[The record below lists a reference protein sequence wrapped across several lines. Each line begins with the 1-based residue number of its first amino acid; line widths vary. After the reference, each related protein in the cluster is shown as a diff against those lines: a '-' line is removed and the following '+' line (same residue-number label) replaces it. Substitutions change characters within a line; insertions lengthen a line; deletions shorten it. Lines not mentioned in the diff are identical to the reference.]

1 MKFGR
6 GSDPR
11 NAATVSPPMNAAR
24 QRGLGAAIPSAVDDT
39 LARPGQSLDVGLR
52 AEMEPRLG
60 RDLSHVR
67 IHTDAQAAA
76 SAQALG
82 AAAYTAG
89 NDIAFG
95 AGRYRPHSTEGRTLL
110 THELA
115 HAAQPPA
122 SAAAVFSQPGDA
134 SERDADRVADTVAA
148 GGSARPSVAASGMIQ
163 RQPLP
168 GMDALPPLRGS
179 EGLLDNASPFLAA
192 AVGSATLEGL
202 APGSAALKPA
212 HTAQLASTA
221 KNIVVLLEQYNIST
235 ITITGH
241 GDGAIDA
248 DGDLLG
254 EMRANAAKQVLVDAG
269 IAEGIISVSGS
280 SKAAGN
286 HAAGAVEVRF
296 HPKRMNFP
304 GLTPTLHPPGAPASN
319 ELPGF
324 YKKPAPPSLDVNDP
338 LGLKQ
343 YPIFPAQ
350 KPGPWRNMPPQIPMP
365 MLPTQPA
372 PASGLPSIDL
382 EFKIGPV
389 TVKIPK
395 EVRAK
400 LPIALSRSKSI
411 EIELGYEVPAKFS
424 FKIALDG
431 TSHIKVGLKAEAEVD
446 TKKGGVTG
454 SAGLVIESTSKICH
468 GTSDWILKQKLEAA
482 GEKLNKAAKEYSAL
496 TDPDERLPKAIEIA
510 GYIGEMYGEVE
521 KAKAGCKSVPTW
533 SFEFGVKGPIGGES
547 KAGPGE
553 LPPASTIG
561 PSVIWR
567 F

>member
-1 MKFGR
+1 MSTRKSHGFSGKQPSR
-6 GSDPR
+6 PS
-11 NAATVSPPMNAAR
+11 M
-24 QRGLGAAIPSAVDDT
+24 GAAIANS
-39 LARPGQSLDVGLR
+39 GLR
-52 AEMEPRLG
+52 TSGAPLDATVRTSVEPLLG
-60 RDLSHVR
+60 KDFSNVR
-67 IHTDAQAAA
+67 VHTDADAAA

-89 NDIAFG
+89 NAITFA
-95 AGRYRPHSTEGRTLL
+95 AGRYQPESTEGRRLL

-115 HAAQPPA
+115 HIAQPA
-122 SAAAVFSQPGDA
+122 ASSAAIFSQPGDA
-134 SERDADRVADTVAA
+134 SEREADRVADTVAA
-148 GGSARPSVAASGMIQ
+148 GGSARPSVAATGVIQ

-179 EGLLDNASPFLAA
+179 EDLLDNASPFLAA

-202 APGSAALKPA
+202 APGSAVLKPA

-221 KNIVVLLEQYNIST
+221 KNIIVLLEQYNIST

-248 DGDLLG
+248 DGGLLG

-304 GLTPTLHPPGAPASN
+304 GLTPTLHPPGATASN

-324 YKKPAPPSLDVNDP
+324 YKKPAPLSLDVNDP

-350 KPGPWRNMPPQIPMP
+350 KPGPWRNMPPQMPMP

-389 TVKIPK
+389 TIKMPK
-395 EVRAK
+395 KVRAN
-400 LPIALSRSKSI
+400 LPIALSKSKSI
-411 EIELGYEVPAKFS
+411 EIELGYEAPAKFS

-431 TSHIKVGLKAEAEVD
+431 TSHIKVGLKVGADVD

-468 GTSDWILKQKLEAA
+468 GTSDFALKQKLEAT
-482 GEKLNKAAKEYSAL
+482 GEKLNKAAKEYEAL
-496 TDPDERLPKAIEIA
+496 TDPRGREEKAMEIA

-521 KAKAGCKSVPTW
+521 NAKAGCKSESTW
-533 SFEFGVKGPIGGES
+533 SFEFGAKVPLGGES
-547 KAGPGE
+547 KPGPGE
-553 LPPASTIG
+553 FPPASKIG
-561 PSVIWR
+561 PSFIWR